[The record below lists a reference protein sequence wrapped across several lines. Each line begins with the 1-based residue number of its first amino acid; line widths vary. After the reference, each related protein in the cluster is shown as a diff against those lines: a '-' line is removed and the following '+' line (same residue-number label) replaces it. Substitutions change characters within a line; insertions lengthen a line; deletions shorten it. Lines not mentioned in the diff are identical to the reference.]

1 MSKMTNSRLALLAL
15 AGLGAVASAPAF
27 ADNMTVDSRG
37 GLEVFQSSSKDY
49 WFRFGG
55 RLMFDQ
61 AWFDVG
67 DNQPGFPSGAQIR
80 NARVSLK
87 GGVGEHWVYKLDVDF
102 IDAAGIN
109 GRSRFGEAW
118 LGYDACDAFFFALG
132 QVSVPF
138 GLENWGSSSD
148 TAFMELS
155 MPSNAFAPDYGLGLY
170 AEWHGQI
177 ITAAGAIY
185 HPGGAGSKQTG
196 DVISSPAIDPALISV
211 TNPLGHVPGSGRFG
225 SAAGSDTLGAAARF
239 TFSPVHDNFTVY
251 HAGISGRYEDRHNE
265 ANGFDYFTGFE
276 VRSRQTPVLFTNIPP
291 NSVKDIQVYG
301 AELAGRWGPMILQG
315 EYMWARANR
324 DDIYPV
330 NDLRNPAGDQ
340 KYHGY
345 YVEASYVLT
354 GETKEYDF
362 NSGTFGA
369 VHPKCRGGAWEILAR
384 HSYVNL
390 LDNQQ
395 LASNPYFF
403 YVDYPQTFNSNYVE
417 GADIVGS
424 SHATTV
430 GLTWWVND
438 NVRFLANYNRTS
450 LPADSSISI
459 LGLRGQ
465 VIW

>member
-1 MSKMTNSRLALLAL
+1 MSKMTNSKLALLAL
-15 AGLGAVASAPAF
+15 AGLGAIASAPAF
-27 ADNMTVDSRG
+27 ADGMTVDSRG
-37 GLEVFQSSSKDY
+37 GLEVFQNSSKDY

-55 RLMFDQ
+55 RMMFDQ
-61 AWFDVG
+61 AWFDAG
-67 DNQPGFPSGAQIR
+67 DNVIGFPSGAQIR

-87 GGVGEHWVYKLDVDF
+87 GGVGAHWVYKLDVDF
-102 IDAAGIN
+102 LDSAGR
-109 GRSRFGEAW
+109 GGDSRFGEAW
-118 LGYDACDAFFFALG
+118 IGYDACEEFFFALG

-148 TAFMELS
+148 TPFMELS
-155 MPSNAFAPDYGLGLY
+155 LPSNAFSPYYGLGLY

-185 HPGGAGSKQTG
+185 HPYGAGHRQTG
-196 DVISSPAIDPALISV
+196 DVISAVPTDGLPPPV
-211 TNPLGHVPGSGRFG
+211 RPGSGPLG
-225 SAAGSDTLGAAARF
+225 SAPGSDTLGAAMRL
-239 TFSPVHDNFTVY
+239 TLSPVHDNYTVY
-251 HAGISGRYEDRHNE
+251 HAGISGRYEDFHNE
-265 ANGFDYFTGFE
+265 ANGFDYFTGME
-276 VRSRQTPVLFTNIPP
+276 VRARQTPVLFTNLPP
-291 NSVKDIQVYG
+291 NSVKDNQVYG
-301 AELAGRWGPMILQG
+301 LELAGRWGPTILQG

-324 DDIYPV
+324 DDIYRV
-330 NDLRNPAGDQ
+330 GDLRNPAGDQ

-369 VHPKCRGGAWEILAR
+369 VHPKCKTGAWEILAR

-390 LDNQQ
+390 LDSQA
-395 LASNPYFF
+395 LASNPRFLF
-403 YVDYPQTFNSNYVE
+403 IDFPTNNFTNFVDGT
-417 GADIVGS
+417 DLVGS
-424 SHATTV
+424 SHATTI